1 MEVVKKIKENSEIKC
16 SLVYKLTS
24 LARQFLILNVERLR
38 VERKTTS
45 TLCSL
50 KTKFATQSTN
60 VSMQYCHW
68 KIVDRFLMK
77 IAKTKD
83 RVGFHLTFTV

>member
-1 MEVVKKIKENSEIKC
+1 MEVVKKIKENSGRKC

-50 KTKFATQSTN
+50 KTKFATQSAN
-60 VSMQYCHW
+60 VSTQYCHW
-68 KIVDRFLMK
+68 KIRDRFLMK

>member
-1 MEVVKKIKENSEIKC
+1 MEVVKKLRKTLGEKC

-50 KTKFATQSTN
+50 KTKFATQSAN

-68 KIVDRFLMK
+68 KILDRFLMK